1 MQGYIVPTPM
11 SGLSLSQVNTGSLLA
26 FLNVITRIRQR
37 TYPQQ
42 LRQKCPCGFYLGVS
56 LEYSDITSIDLDSF
70 LTFLDINPQAHGAI
84 VCSISPGEYSGIV
97 IYIFPKEGID

>member
-1 MQGYIVPTPM
+1 M
-11 SGLSLSQVNTGSLLA
+11 LA
-26 FLNVITRIRQR
+26 FLNVVTKARQR

-97 IYIFPKEGID
+97 IYIFPKEDID

>member
-1 MQGYIVPTPM
+1 M
-11 SGLSLSQVNTGSLLA
+11 
-26 FLNVITRIRQR
+26 R

-42 LRQKCPCGFYLGVS
+42 LRQKCPCGFYIVIP

-70 LTFLDINPQAHGAI
+70 LTFLVNPQAHGAI
-84 VCSISPGEYSGIV
+84 VCSISPGEYSDIV